1 MFTPNVIPSTVA
13 LIIGIAGLLIFSL
26 ITIITKKKA
35 NEDIKFEIAACVAV
49 LLGTVLLFVTQNFLF
64 LGISLFIYSVLTFL
78 ARKKPEAAA
87 ETVAEEPLE
96 EVQEEEP
103 VYDPEA
109 DAEKQ
114 MQNEVLKAGR
124 DFMVK
129 ASESF
134 SDNDGLLNL
143 LDTINKSVIDI
154 TKSDGGAILLI
165 DEFDDI
171 ITVKTFTGTFPP
183 PYQLPQ
189 DLPHKI
195 ARVETSFRFAQ
206 FPLGET

>member
-87 ETVAEEPLE
+87 DAVERHQMVASCPGAEVSPDMLDMAQLVIEKIVQDEDKDELDREEQETKAT
-96 EVQEEEP
+96 
-103 VYDPEA
+103 
-109 DAEKQ
+109 EKDIDLDLDD
-114 MQNEVLKAGR
+114 V
-124 DFMVK
+124 
-129 ASESF
+129 
-134 SDNDGLLNL
+134 SD
-143 LDTINKSVIDI
+143 
-154 TKSDGGAILLI
+154 
-165 DEFDDI
+165 
-171 ITVKTFTGTFPP
+171 
-183 PYQLPQ
+183 
-189 DLPHKI
+189 
-195 ARVETSFRFAQ
+195 
-206 FPLGET
+206 

>member
-1 MFTPNVIPSTVA
+1 MLQREINLFTSNVIPSTVA
-13 LIIGIAGLLIFSL
+13 LIAGIAGLLIFSL
-26 ITIITKKKA
+26 ITIITKKKS
-35 NEDIKFEIAACVAV
+35 NDDIKFDIAACIVILAGAV
-49 LLGTVLLFVTQNFLF
+49 LFFGAS
-64 LGISLFIYSVLTFL
+64 IFIYSVLTFF
-78 ARKKPEAAA
+78 AGKKSKPVE
-87 ETVAEEPLE
+87 EKIESEPLE
-96 EVQEEEP
+96 AVQEEEEP
-103 VYDPEA
+103 VYDPEE

-134 SDNDGLLNL
+134 SDSDGLLKL

-171 ITVKTFTGTFPP
+171 ITVKTFTASTG
-183 PYQLPQ
+183 
-189 DLPHKI
+189 
-195 ARVETSFRFAQ
+195 FAAQ
-206 FPLGET
+206 NCAC